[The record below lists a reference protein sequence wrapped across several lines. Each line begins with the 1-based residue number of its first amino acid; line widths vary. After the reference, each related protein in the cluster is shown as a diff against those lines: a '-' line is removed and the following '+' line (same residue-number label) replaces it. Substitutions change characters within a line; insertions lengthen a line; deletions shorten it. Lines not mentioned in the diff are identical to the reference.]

1 MNFSARFFRFG
12 AVCAFLTVLT
22 TLVVHLM
29 PDLWRNATSFAQQV
43 DLRLNPFYMA
53 NRWAVLV
60 HCALVIVSMFAL
72 GAAVCR
78 ESALIALGFL
88 AFVCFGFT
96 EILRTALSIF
106 AVNRTWRAGY
116 ANAVDEA
123 ARDGIRS
130 LIQAYSGVN
139 NALFFIFYS
148 AFTIGLL
155 CYAIAFLRLN
165 GRMRWLGIVFAFWS
179 LVNLPGLIDAIS
191 GYESLGRY
199 FGWVGPYFQ
208 PLARAYVGVWLW
220 KNAAFLAVPVTPEG

>member
-1 MNFSARFFRFG
+1 
-12 AVCAFLTVLT
+12 
-22 TLVVHLM
+22 
-29 PDLWRNATSFAQQV
+29 
-43 DLRLNPFYMA
+43 MA

-72 GAAVCR
+72 GAAVRR
-78 ESALIALGFL
+78 ESALVILGFL

-96 EILRTALSIF
+96 EILRTSLSIF
-106 AVNRTWRAGY
+106 AVNRTWRPGY

-123 ARDGIRS
+123 TRDRVRF
-130 LIQAYSGVN
+130 LIEAYSGVN

-148 AFTIGLL
+148 AFIIGLL

-179 LVNLPGLIDAIS
+179 LINLPGLIDAII
-191 GYESLGRY
+191 GYESLGSY

-208 PLARAYVGVWLW
+208 PLAGAYVGVWLW
-220 KNAAFLAVPVTPEG
+220 KNAAFLAAPVNSLGIR